1 MTQQEVLEEA
11 MKDVDIVP
19 YTKGDRIVAYIILT
33 FVIVNCVGIIIGL
46 LWGI

>member
-1 MTQQEVLEEA
+1 LTAHETLQDA

-19 YTKGDRIVAYIILT
+19 YTKGDRLVAYIILA
-33 FVIVNCVGIIIGL
+33 FVIVNCVGIIVGL